1 MARTESKIV
10 KLKSLVVGPFASNC
24 YIIGSEA
31 GEGIVVD
38 PGAEAKRILRAIE
51 ELKLDIKLIVATHG
65 HIDHVGAV
73 KEVQEATQAKF
84 AIHGDDVGILSEGG
98 SLLSSLMAISM
109 PSPPQPEIL
118 LKDGDI
124 LEASGLSFTVLHTP
138 GHSLGGISL
147 LGYGAVFVGD
157 TLFCQSIG
165 RFDFPGA
172 SGSQLLNSI
181 HTKLMTLP
189 DNTAVYPG
197 HGPQTTIG
205 DERRWNPFLRPGL
218 IL

>member
-1 MARTESKIV
+1 M
-10 KLKSLVVGPFASNC
+10 KLKSLVVGSFASNC

-38 PGAEAKRILRAIE
+38 PGAEADRILRAIE

-73 KEVQEATQAKF
+73 KEVKEATRAQF
-84 AIHGDDVGILSEGG
+84 AIHRYDVQTLSHSGG
-98 SLLSSLMAISM
+98 FLFSFLGASISF
-109 PSPPQPEIL
+109 PPQPEIL
-118 LKDGDI
+118 LGDEDS
-124 LEASGLSFTVLHTP
+124 LEAGSLSFTVLHTP
-138 GHSLGGISL
+138 GHSPGGISL

-181 HTKLMTLP
+181 HAKLMTLP
-189 DNTAVYPG
+189 DSTIVYPG

-218 IL
+218 NL

>member
-1 MARTESKIV
+1 M
-10 KLKSLVVGPFASNC
+10 KLKSLEVGFFASNC

-38 PGAEAKRILRAIE
+38 PGAEADRILGAIE

-73 KEVQEATQAKF
+73 KKVKEATGAQF
-84 AIHGDDVGILSEGG
+84 AIHRYDAPSLSHSGDF
-98 SLLSSLMAISM
+98 LSSFLAASIS
-109 PSPPQPEIL
+109 PPPQPEIL
-118 LKDGDI
+118 LGDGDS
-124 LEASGLSFTVLHTP
+124 LETIGLSFLVLHTP
-138 GHSLGGISL
+138 GHSPGGISL
-147 LGYGAVFVGD
+147 LGHGAVFTGD
-157 TLFCQSIG
+157 TLFCQGIG

-189 DNTAVYPG
+189 DSTVVYPG

-205 DERRWNPFLRPGL
+205 DERRWNPFLRPGITL
-218 IL
+218 

>member
-1 MARTESKIV
+1 METETLR
-10 KLKSLVVGPFASNC
+10 LKSLVVGPFASNC
-24 YIIGSEA
+24 YIVGSEA

-38 PGAEAKRILRAIE
+38 PGADADRILRAIK
-51 ELKLDIKLIVATHG
+51 ELKLDVKLIVATHG
-65 HIDHVGAV
+65 HIDHIGAIKKV
-73 KEVQEATQAKF
+73 KEATGSQF
-84 AIHGDDVGILSEGG
+84 AIHGDDVKILSSSGG
-98 SLLSSLMAISM
+98 FLGFLMAASVS
-109 PSPPQPEIL
+109 SPPQPEIL

-138 GHSLGGISL
+138 GHSPGGISL
-147 LGYGAVFVGD
+147 LGHGAVFVGD

-181 HTKLMTLP
+181 HTKLMILP
-189 DNTAVYPG
+189 DNTVVYPG
-197 HGPQTTIG
+197 HGPKTTIG
-205 DERRWNPFLRPGL
+205 DERRWNPFLSPGI

>member
-1 MARTESKIV
+1 M
-10 KLKSLVVGPFASNC
+10 KLKSLEVGPFASNC

-38 PGAEAKRILRAIE
+38 PGADADRILRAIE
-51 ELKLDIKLIVATHG
+51 ELKLDIKLIVATHS
-65 HIDHVGAV
+65 HIDHIGAV
-73 KEVQEATQAKF
+73 KEVKEATGAQF
-84 AIHGDDVGILSEGG
+84 AMHGDDVGILSKGG
-98 SLLSSLMAISM
+98 NFLPSLIAISM
-109 PSPPQPEIL
+109 SFPPQPEIL
-118 LKDGDI
+118 LKDGNI
-124 LEASGLSFTVLHTP
+124 LEVSGFSFTVLHTP
-138 GHSLGGISL
+138 GHSPGGISL

-157 TLFCQSIG
+157 TLFCQGIG

-189 DNTAVYPG
+189 DSTVVYPG

-205 DERRWNPFLRPGL
+205 DERCWNPFLKPGL
-218 IL
+218 TF

>member
-1 MARTESKIV
+1 V
-10 KLKSLVVGPFASNC
+10 KLKSLEVGPFASNC
-24 YIIGSEA
+24 YIIGSET
-31 GEGIVVD
+31 GEGIVID
-38 PGAEAKRILRAIE
+38 PGADADRILRAIE
-51 ELKLDIKLIVATHG
+51 KLKLDIKLVVATHS
-65 HIDHVGAV
+65 HIDHIGAV
-73 KEVQEATQAKF
+73 KKVKETTGAQF
-84 AIHGDDVGILSEGG
+84 AMHGDDVQALSHSGDFFS
-98 SLLSSLMAISM
+98 SLLGASIS
-109 PSPPQPEIL
+109 SPPQPEIL
-118 LKDGDI
+118 LREGDI

-138 GHSLGGISL
+138 GHSPGGISL

-157 TLFCQSIG
+157 TLFYQGIG

-189 DNTAVYPG
+189 DSTAVYPG

-205 DERRWNPFLRPGL
+205 DERRWNPFLKPGL